1 MKKNSSIEEKPLKSI
16 VDEII
21 TKPLK
26 KPKNNYLLEN
36 FKGFKGCLR
45 CKIIT

>member
-21 TKPLK
+21 N
-26 KPKNNYLLEN
+26 KPKRRFVYRKNYSKRIDP
-36 FKGFKGCLR
+36 F
-45 CKIIT
+45 